1 MIKPLILGYLTV
13 RVFFYLILALGSRL
27 VGKKLSVVMGLG
39 MSLIWPLVMIDI
51 IRNADKEEQDFS

>member
-13 RVFFYLILALGSRL
+13 CVFFYLILALGSRL
-27 VGKKLSVVMGLG
+27 VDKKLSVVMGLG

>member
-13 RVFFYLILALGSRL
+13 CVFFHLILALGSRL

-51 IRNADKEEQDFS
+51 IRNVDKEE